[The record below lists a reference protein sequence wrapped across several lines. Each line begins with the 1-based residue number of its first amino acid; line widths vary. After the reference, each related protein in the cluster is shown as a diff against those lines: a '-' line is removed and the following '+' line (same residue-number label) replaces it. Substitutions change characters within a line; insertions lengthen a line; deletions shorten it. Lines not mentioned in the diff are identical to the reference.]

1 MDWLVVSNIALWVG
15 FIAMVLVNLALARQI
30 GVLYERVA
38 PAGALMMNRKLAVG
52 AAAPKLAVVA
62 LDGGTEEVG
71 TVVDGK
77 SQLLFF
83 LSPDCPVCNELT
95 PALKSA
101 ARAESD
107 WLRVVLAS
115 DGDEQDHRGYIERK
129 GLQQFPY
136 VVSELLGKTYGVAK
150 LPYAVLIDEQGVIA
164 SMGIINSREHLDSL
178 FEAKERKVASIQ
190 DYMSRRSEGQ
200 AVQYVE
206 ADKA

>member
-1 MDWLVVSNIALWVG
+1 MDWLVVSNIALWIG
-15 FIAMVLVNLALARQI
+15 FVAMVLVNLALARQI

-38 PAGALMMNRKLAVG
+38 PAGALMMNQKLVVGAQAPVLSVQTLEGEVEAVG
-52 AAAPKLAVVA
+52 EAG
-62 LDGGTEEVG
+62 D
-71 TVVDGK
+71 K

-83 LSPDCPVCNELT
+83 LSPDCPVCNQLT

-101 ARAESD
+101 ASAESG
-107 WLRVVLAS
+107 WLRVLLAS
-115 DGDEQDHRGYIERK
+115 DGDDQDHRGYRERK

-136 VVSELLGKTYGVAK
+136 VVSELLGKTYGVSK

-190 DYMSRRSEGQ
+190 DYMSKRAG
-200 AVQYVE
+200 VQYVE

>member
-52 AAAPKLAVVA
+52 AAAPKLAVVT
-62 LDGGTEEVG
+62 LDGGTEEIG

-115 DGDEQDHRGYIERK
+115 DGAEQDHRGYIERK